1 MDANILAN
9 EIKGDVVYIDPPYN
23 SRQYS
28 DTYHLL
34 DNLASWNKP
43 DVKGK
48 QKKWI
53 DHI

>member
-1 MDANILAN
+1 MDSNILAN

-43 DVKGK
+43 DVFGK

-53 DHI
+53 GRI